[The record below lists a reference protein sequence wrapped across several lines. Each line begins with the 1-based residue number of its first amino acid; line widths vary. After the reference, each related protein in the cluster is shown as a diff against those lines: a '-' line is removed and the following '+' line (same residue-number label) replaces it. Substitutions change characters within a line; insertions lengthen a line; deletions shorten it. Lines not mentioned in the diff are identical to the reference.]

1 MTEKFG
7 WSSESCAG
15 HDLQLCIKAGL
26 EVSEIQQVVTTSSI
40 FAEHFEPTTTTT
52 LQKRQQQM
60 YNQDGNS
67 KLQIIQDVK

>member
-1 MTEKFG
+1 LTEKFG

-15 HDLQLCIKAGL
+15 HEIQLCIKADL
-26 EVSEIQQVVTTSSI
+26 EGSEIQQVVTTSSI
-40 FAEHFEPTTTTT
+40 FAKHFELTTTT